1 MSDLNLIG
9 WSGQRPCMGHH
20 GARTSV
26 LKPLRFLYHI
36 HYISSDLRHHFLINI
51 YGIFLSLHPAISY
64 QRTIS
69 AYNIFLSV
77 SSTSVFILDSI
88 PYLFDPT
95 LTTFPA
101 YSLVEGGTICRVYTC
116 FHPMITSHFF
126 AKRSLCRDFIKK
138 YASMCSVMQYAIGI
152 FLLSARYLA
161 KK

>member
-9 WSGQRPCMGHH
+9 WSGQRPCMGPH

-26 LKPLRFLYHI
+26 LAPLRFLYHI
-36 HYISSDLRHHFLINI
+36 HYINFELRRHFLINI
-51 YGIFLSLHPAISY
+51 YGVFLSLHPAISY
-64 QRTIS
+64 QRTMS
-69 AYNIFLSV
+69 AYNIFVSV
-77 SSTSVFILDSI
+77 SSPSVFILDSI

-126 AKRSLCRDFIKK
+126 GKGLF
-138 YASMCSVMQYAIGI
+138 VGI
-152 FLLSARYLA
+152 S
-161 KK
+161 